1 MYTNT
6 DVLRMLHGRDAW
18 LVPYT
23 DKPHKRKPDKRKAVP
38 AKGWKEKRPHWEA
51 VASHIDGGGRV
62 GLIPASVGLI
72 VVDVDTDHQWGAA
85 QLADYVREQIGAPIC
100 EVATH
105 SGGVHMYYRAPEGA
119 EIRDI
124 TWSVDGVDGGE
135 IRHAGGFV
143 RLYRTAA
150 VAAALENLAD
160 YAPVEVTSWPFS
172 GESAESAGCSAGS
185 VSARRE
191 NGCSRPD
198 VGDLLAR
205 LHPDMPHDDW
215 LKVGMVLHKI
225 GESLDVWER
234 WSRGVPRYEPGKCAE
249 KWETFDADKP
259 GGVDMGTLV
268 YMAKESRARP
278 ADRQRFAALRALH
291 DTGLEQAL
299 TRGRWAVCKR
309 IAWWAANERGYSW
322 AGKRRI
328 AKKTGLSL
336 WWTTQALRHLVD
348 AGILIDHGRDPT
360 DRYAAQRY
368 SVDLGAAIGYA
379 AAWQA
384 GEPARERA
392 NAEKASRAR
401 AGRAAGNRNAK
412 TARAAAPDELQ
423 ELKDTMAA
431 QADTIAAQAAALEGL
446 QAAVD
451 ALQAA
456 DRKPGDSYEDAAERM
471 KRERDKAAFLKEEIA
486 RLYPTEHVNGNIDVG
501 ALARELNTGSGGVLR
516 AIYDQWR
523 ANPDPRLALHNRL
536 LRARN

>member
-1 MYTNT
+1 MDST
-6 DVLRMLHGRDAW
+6 LRMLHGRGAW
-18 LVPYT
+18 LVSYT
-23 DKPHKRKPDKRKAVP
+23 DKPHKRKPNKRKAVP
-38 AKGWKEKRPHWEA
+38 AAKGWNEKRPGWQA
-51 VASHIDGGGRV
+51 VASHIDEGGRV

-85 QLADYVREQIGAPIC
+85 QLADYVRERIGAPIC
-100 EVATH
+100 EVGTR

-119 EIRDI
+119 EIGNI
-124 TWSVDGVDGGE
+124 TWRVDGVGGGE
-135 IRHAGGFV
+135 IRHAAGFV
-143 RLYRTAA
+143 RLYETGA

-160 YAPVEVTSWPFS
+160 YAPVEVSSWPFS
-172 GESAESAGCSAGS
+172 GESAETAGCSAGS

-191 NGCSRPD
+191 DGCSRPD

-225 GESLDVWER
+225 GESLDTWDR
-234 WSRGVPRYEPGKCAE
+234 WSRGGLRYEPGKCAA

-259 GGVDMGTLV
+259 GGVGMGTLV
-268 YMAKESRARP
+268 YMAKESGARP
-278 ADRQRFAALRALH
+278 ADRGRFEALRALR
-291 DTGLEQAL
+291 DTGIEQAL
-299 TRGRWAVCKR
+299 TRGRWVVCKR

-328 AKKTGLSL
+328 AKETGLSL
-336 WWTTQALRHLVD
+336 WWTTKALRYLVA

-368 SVDLGAAIGYA
+368 SVDLRAATGYA

-412 TARAAAPDELQ
+412 TARVAQTAAADELQ
-423 ELKDTMAA
+423 ELKDTV
-431 QADTIAAQAAALEGL
+431 ADL

-451 ALQAA
+451 ALQGKE
-456 DRKPGDSYEDAAERM
+456 RKRGDTYEEAAERM
-471 KRERDKAAFLKEEIA
+471 KREGDRVAFLKAEIA
-486 RLYPTEHVNGNIDVG
+486 RLYPTEHINGNVDVG
-501 ALARELNTGSGGVLR
+501 ALARELNTGSGGVLK
-516 AIYDQWR
+516 AIYEQWR
-523 ANPDPRLALHNRL
+523 ANPDPRLALHNRI

>member
-1 MYTNT
+1 MDGT
-6 DVLRMLHGRDAW
+6 LRMLHGRGAW
-18 LVPYT
+18 LILYT
-23 DKPHKRKPDKRKAVP
+23 DKPHRRKPNKRKAVP
-38 AKGWKEKRPHWEA
+38 AAKGWNEKRPSWEA
-51 VASHIDGGGRV
+51 VASRIDGGGSV

-85 QLADYVREQIGAPIC
+85 QLAEHVRERIGAPIC
-100 EVATH
+100 EVGTR
-105 SGGVHMYYRAPEGA
+105 SGGLHMYYRAPEGA
-119 EIRDI
+119 KIGNI
-124 TWSVDGVDGGE
+124 TWRVDGVGGGE
-135 IRHAGGFV
+135 IRHAAGFV
-143 RLYRTAA
+143 RLYETAA
-150 VAAALENLAD
+150 VAAALENLPD

-172 GESAESAGCSAGS
+172 DGKSAGCSDGS

-191 NGCSRPD
+191 NGCLRPD

-215 LKVGMVLHKI
+215 LKVGMALHKI
-225 GESLDVWER
+225 GESLDTWER
-234 WSRGVPRYEPGKCAE
+234 WSRGGLRYEAGKCAA
-249 KWETFDADKP
+249 KWSTFDADKP
-259 GGVDMGTLV
+259 GGVGMGTLV
-268 YMAKESRARP
+268 YMAKESGARP
-278 ADRQRFAALRALH
+278 ADRRRFEALRALR
-291 DTGLEQAL
+291 DTGIEEAL

-328 AKKTGLSL
+328 AKETDLSL
-336 WWTTQALRHLVD
+336 WWTTKALRYLVA

-368 SVDLGAAIGYA
+368 SVDLGAATGYA
-379 AAWQA
+379 AAWRA
-384 GEPARERA
+384 AEPARERA

-401 AGRAAGNRNAK
+401 AGRATGNRNAN

-423 ELKDTMAA
+423 ELKDTM
-431 QADTIAAQAAALEGL
+431 AAQAAALEGL

-523 ANPDPRLALHNRL
+523 ANPDPRLALHNRI